1 MFKKNLKNTFLFKS
15 QEYSSIKVLALTR
28 SLFYTNID
36 DLNKELNRSC
46 CLEKK
51 LDQQQIERN
60 YFGDEN
66 DNEMLLCDSQNNYDT
81 NFGKNFFSGIVLDC
95 TRCNFIDESG
105 AKCLKEI
112 VDKYAKENVLEQD
125 FLTISKRKN
134 FDPEYFTFNTFA
146 PRKKMVSELD
156 ETFTTS

>member
-1 MFKKNLKNTFLFKS
+1 MIFMQMLNAIKYFKHLILLMFKKNLKNTFLFKS

-51 LDQQQIERN
+51 LDRQQIERN

-112 VDKYAKENVLEQD
+112 VDKYAKENVKLV
-125 FLTISKRKN
+125 LSN
-134 FDPEYFTFNTFA
+134 CNG
-146 PRKKMVSELD
+146 KKL
-156 ETFTTS
+156 F